1 MEKKKFKNYYL
12 EGIKNSYKSLYKRKT
27 NIFKYYIC
35 IFIYIL
41 SIPLFILK
49 PVVNMGIFRLG
60 EQINDDNDID
70 LTTITKSCDN
80 PKNYFTALFAG
91 IIKVLIIIGIILV
104 LACIAGVLALIGY
117 IFMIFTGSE
126 EYLFMILFASPAL
139 LAIVIYL
146 LFVPLIY
153 AEIGYIVN
161 ANNNINASNVINI
174 SFNAYKKEG
183 KRIRFGIIVLNT
195 LIKIVYLAIANIG
208 SALPIIIKGS
218 TNNAIGLTIICG
230 IVALIPFI
238 IFAPMFSLA
247 TISSITLLNDDVVR
261 DTLTEAIGVT
271 NVKFT
276 IPKKNIEDLTPE
288 EKLVYLFDNADD
300 LKPNMKNLRILDT
313 LETVDVDGNVENNNI
328 EQSIK
333 DENINESINIISN
346 NQVDEVIEDSID
358 SIEEVDSK
366 QESPKEQNFEAI
378 KEASDEFFTDS
389 IIEDVNSEKIT
400 DEVVEKLESEP
411 TSDES
416 NEFEAIKE
424 VSGDASDDIV
434 EENKTDDETVLINDV
449 VEENNETNDIPQTD
463 EDNVINDDLTNQEE
477 VNELPEENVEEN
489 TDSINT
495 SVEDNTI
502 KDDIVDQEE
511 INELVEESI
520 EEKTDDSVNTSVD
533 EPIIENEDIPSIEDS
548 SDKEESPNDEEKAL
562 ESDNLEQEE
571 IENEI
576 DDILNHDEE
585 LPEEEFDMDLFKEEP
600 KNEEDSKEIE
610 DFLKKG
616 DD

>member
-183 KRIRFGIIVLNT
+183 K
-195 LIKIVYLAIANIG
+195 
-208 SALPIIIKGS
+208 
-218 TNNAIGLTIICG
+218 
-230 IVALIPFI
+230 
-238 IFAPMFSLA
+238 
-247 TISSITLLNDDVVR
+247 
-261 DTLTEAIGVT
+261 
-271 NVKFT
+271 
-276 IPKKNIEDLTPE
+276 
-288 EKLVYLFDNADD
+288 
-300 LKPNMKNLRILDT
+300 
-313 LETVDVDGNVENNNI
+313 
-328 EQSIK
+328 
-333 DENINESINIISN
+333 
-346 NQVDEVIEDSID
+346 
-358 SIEEVDSK
+358 
-366 QESPKEQNFEAI
+366 
-378 KEASDEFFTDS
+378 
-389 IIEDVNSEKIT
+389 
-400 DEVVEKLESEP
+400 
-411 TSDES
+411 
-416 NEFEAIKE
+416 
-424 VSGDASDDIV
+424 
-434 EENKTDDETVLINDV
+434 
-449 VEENNETNDIPQTD
+449 
-463 EDNVINDDLTNQEE
+463 
-477 VNELPEENVEEN
+477 
-489 TDSINT
+489 
-495 SVEDNTI
+495 
-502 KDDIVDQEE
+502 
-511 INELVEESI
+511 
-520 EEKTDDSVNTSVD
+520 
-533 EPIIENEDIPSIEDS
+533 
-548 SDKEESPNDEEKAL
+548 
-562 ESDNLEQEE
+562 
-571 IENEI
+571 
-576 DDILNHDEE
+576 
-585 LPEEEFDMDLFKEEP
+585 
-600 KNEEDSKEIE
+600 
-610 DFLKKG
+610 
-616 DD
+616 

>member
-1 MEKKKFKNYYL
+1 MEKKRFKNYYL

-208 SALPIIIKGS
+208 SALPIIIKGN

>member
-12 EGIKNSYKSLYKRKT
+12 DGIKNSYKSLYKRKT

-80 PKNYFTALFAG
+80 PKNYFTALFACLIKIF
-91 IIKVLIIIGIILV
+91 IITGIILV
-104 LACIAGVLALIGY
+104 LLAIAGILALIGY
-117 IFMIFTGSE
+117 IFMIFTESE
-126 EYLFMILFASPAL
+126 GYLFIVLFASPAL

-153 AEIGYIVN
+153 AETGYIVN

-183 KRIRFGIIVLNT
+183 KRIRFGIIALNT
-195 LIKIVYLAIANIG
+195 LIKVIYLAVAGIG
-208 SALPIIIKGS
+208 SALPIIIKGT
-218 TNNAIGLTIICG
+218 TNNAIGFTIICG

-238 IFAPMFSLA
+238 ILAPLFTLA
-247 TISSITLLNDDVVR
+247 TISSLTMLNDDVVK
-261 DTLTEAIGVT
+261 DTLTEAIGIT

-276 IPKKNIEDLTPE
+276 IPKKDIEELTPE

-300 LKPNMKNLRILDT
+300 LKLNIKNLRILDT
-313 LETVDVDGNVENNNI
+313 LETVDVDGNVDNSNEK
-328 EQSIK
+328 QIK
-333 DENINESINIISN
+333 KEEKEKIVDEKPNIISN
-346 NQVDEVIEDSID
+346 EE
-358 SIEEVDSK
+358 IEEENIIEEQNDVEEQTNLEEK
-366 QESPKEQNFEAI
+366 INTIENETPKEENFEAI
-378 KEASDEFFTDS
+378 KEASDEIFTDS
-389 IIEDVNSEKIT
+389 IIEDVNSEKIN
-400 DEVVEKLESEP
+400 DEVTEKLESEP

-424 VSGDASDDIV
+424 TSGDASNDIV

-449 VEENNETNDIPQTD
+449 VDEKEEIEVKQPDKD
-463 EDNVINDDLTNQEE
+463 ESAFEEESTNQEE
-477 VNELPEENVEEN
+477 SEIEENN
-489 TDSINT
+489 SD
-495 SVEDNTI
+495 VED
-502 KDDIVDQEE
+502 
-511 INELVEESI
+511 VE
-520 EEKTDDSVNTSVD
+520 TSK
-533 EPIIENEDIPSIEDS
+533 PIIENDNITSID
-548 SDKEESPNDEEKAL
+548 EETSNLEEKAL
-562 ESDNLEQEE
+562 ESENLEQKE

-576 DDILNHDEE
+576 DDILNNKEE
-585 LPEEEFDMDLFKEEP
+585 QPEEDFDMDLFKEEE
-600 KNEEDSKEIE
+600 KDDETLKEME